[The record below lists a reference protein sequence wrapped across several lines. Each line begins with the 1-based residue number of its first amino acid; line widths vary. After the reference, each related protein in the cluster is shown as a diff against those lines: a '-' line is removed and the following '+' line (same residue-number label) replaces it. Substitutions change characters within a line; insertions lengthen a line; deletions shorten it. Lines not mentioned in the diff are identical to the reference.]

1 MEKALPSHACRND
14 LLSCLLF
21 QIKSGEI
28 FATIN
33 QKDGMVVFKD
43 DPEKYST
50 SSTYLNIQFEMEKVI
65 ELNKKLNVM
74 EEEIMLTP
82 MFVRKSIV
90 PDGNDEKSYGGEACE

>member
-1 MEKALPSHACRND
+1 MRNERIFYNFPN
-14 LLSCLLF
+14 F

-43 DPEKYST
+43 DPEKYNT
-50 SSTYLNIQFEMEKVI
+50 PNMYLKIQEDMNNVI
-65 ELNKKLNVM
+65 ELNKKISTM

-82 MFVRKSIV
+82 MFVKKSIV
-90 PDGNDEKSYGGEACE
+90 PEGQDDKTFGGEACE